1 MKEHTRGSGL
11 SCAKEIH
18 FLSFDVFTCL
28 PFLFQHKTEL
38 PRRGFLI
45 DHKPEDVAAT
55 IQLLNQTV
63 PDSRRQNFMVE
74 LQKLAADWPLEVIKR
89 QKDERKKVL
98 VQLQRLK
105 VLKNPSES
113 EREKRKGKGKVVEST
128 PKREDRKYVTR
139 GTAQKLLGDAM
150 VANKAQTIRNRRER
164 KTDILPVENPIVLT
178 QDARSSDTESEDIV
192 RAVAKWQKE
201 AEEQRVKA
209 QRTTRSSNKSPAKR
223 ARVNTRAVSK
233 PKPVKGPGPAAKGK
247 DEDKVLTRE
256 EELQNSRSRSW
267 EHLFEC
273 AVPYLHEP
281 EVREFYY
288 NMDLLDD
295 GGFRTTVWEVEI
307 TLSEESLGIIL
318 GVPFEGIWSVEG
330 CKPSLE
336 YV

>member
-1 MKEHTRGSGL
+1 M
-11 SCAKEIH
+11 
-18 FLSFDVFTCL
+18 
-28 PFLFQHKTEL
+28 
-38 PRRGFLI
+38 
-45 DHKPEDVAAT
+45 
-55 IQLLNQTV
+55 LLLLT
-63 PDSRRQNFMVE
+63 
-74 LQKLAADWPLEVIKR
+74 LQ
-89 QKDERKKVL
+89 VL

-164 KTDILPVENPIVLT
+164 KTDNLPVENPIVLT

-256 EELQNSRSRSW
+256 EELQNSRSRRYSMGGYLTLRFLQNLVCA
-267 EHLFEC
+267 LFFTMYPC
-273 AVPYLHEP
+273 KVGNICLNVQCHTY
-281 EVREFYY
+281 
-288 NMDLLDD
+288 M
-295 GGFRTTVWEVEI
+295 
-307 TLSEESLGIIL
+307 SLRYASSTIIWTFL
-318 GVPFEGIWSVEG
+318 MMVDFAQLCGKW
-330 CKPSLE
+330 KSL
-336 YV
+336 